1 MTDEV
6 MGEVMV
12 LALCESVHL
21 FLKPNVLYRFEVV
34 DGCAACLR
42 LEALSLG
49 ETVVT
54 SEEKA

>member
-1 MTDEV
+1 MTDEI
-6 MGEVMV
+6 MV
-12 LALCESVHL
+12 LALCESTHL